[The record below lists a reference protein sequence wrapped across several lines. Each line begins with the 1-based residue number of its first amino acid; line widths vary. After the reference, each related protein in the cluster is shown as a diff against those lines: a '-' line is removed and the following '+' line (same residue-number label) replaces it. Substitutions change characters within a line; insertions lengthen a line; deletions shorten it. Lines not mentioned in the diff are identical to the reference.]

1 MGAGKTT
8 VGRELA
14 RRIGRTFIDCD
25 QELEQRLGV
34 PVSTVFEIE
43 GEAGFR
49 VRESRL
55 LAELVQRGDVVLAT
69 GGGMVVREENRA
81 QLREHCLV
89 VYLKVTSRVLWDR
102 LRNDRARPLLQ
113 VPNPRARMDALFRE
127 REPLYREVADVIL
140 EGGRGSAAQMALRLE
155 GLLAQFCEQ
164 HDEPARASGVGKRPK
179 TNG

>member
-25 QELEQRLGV
+25 QELEERLGV
-34 PVSTVFEIE
+34 RVSTVFEIE

-55 LAELVQRGDVVLAT
+55 LAELVQRNDVVLAT

-81 QLREHCLV
+81 QLAQHCLV
-89 VYLKVTSRVLWDR
+89 AYLRVPPRALWER
-102 LRNDRARPLLQ
+102 LRHDRTRPLLQ
-113 VPNPRARMDALFRE
+113 VPNPRARIETLFRE
-127 REPLYREVADVIL
+127 REPLYCEVADVIL
-140 EGGRGSAAQMALRLE
+140 DGGRGSAAQMALRLE
-155 GLLAQFCEQ
+155 GMLAQFCEQ
-164 HDEPARASGVGKRPK
+164 HGEPAHMQGTEKRLQ